1 MAAMVSVIIP
11 AYNAE
16 KYIAAAIES
25 VLAQSFPGVEC
36 IVVDDGSS
44 DRTAQIVQRFGE
56 RVCYCYQANSG
67 RSAARNRG
75 ISLASGDYIAFL
87 DADDLL
93 LPEKLAQQ
101 VDYLEQHAADDAVY
115 CRVAY
120 FEEGRENSR
129 YAVRRIAPAGHI
141 LPQLLFGNFITVHAP
156 LIRTSAVERVNGY
169 DPGLARYEDWDFFLR
184 LAMAGSRFGFLD
196 RCQAL
201 VRVHGENTIRDKV
214 RMFEAK
220 LRVAEKMEQQFSA
233 AIMAS
238 GIDPPSLVAFHR
250 ADYGR
255 ILILAGKVQEGRAQ
269 IRQAL
274 LAGKAFPHRTT
285 FTLFAAAAAMVDYR
299 LLATA
304 QSLMDSIAKYRRI
317 PAGDQP

>member
-1 MAAMVSVIIP
+1 MAATVSVIIP

-44 DRTAQIVQRFGE
+44 DRTAEIVQRFGE
-56 RVCYCYQANSG
+56 RVRYCHQANSG

-93 LPEKLAQQ
+93 LPDKLAQQ
-101 VDYLEQHAADDAVY
+101 VDYLERHAEYDAVY

-120 FEEGRENSR
+120 FEEGESSR
-129 YAVRRIAPAGHI
+129 YAVRRIAPVGDI
-141 LPQLLFGNFITVHAP
+141 LPQLLYGNFITVHAP
-156 LIRTSAVERVNGY
+156 LIRKSAVERANGY
-169 DPGLARYEDWDFFLR
+169 DPSLARYEDWDFFLR

-196 RCQAL
+196 HCQAL

-220 LRVAEKMEQQFSA
+220 LRVAEKMELQFSA
-233 AIMAS
+233 AIMAR
-238 GIDPPSLVAFHR
+238 GIEPRSLVAFHR

-255 ILILAGKVQEGRAQ
+255 ILILAGKVQEGRAL

-285 FTLFAAAAAMVDYR
+285 FACFAAAAAMVDYR
-299 LLATA
+299 LLAA
-304 QSLMDSIAKYRRI
+304 LQRLMDGIAKYRRI